1 MTYGNIVALWQNNVV
16 RLLAYSTVAQA
27 GFFLIA
33 VTVFREG
40 ALVTPALV
48 VFALAYAAM
57 NIGAFA
63 IVQWAGK
70 KLEDFNGLGRAYL
83 VLSIYMT
90 IFLFSLVGIPPLAG
104 FAGKFLLFGAAINN
118 HYGWLAV
125 AAIVNSVL
133 SLAVYLR
140 VIIPMYFTEG
150 VIEKKRS
157 KLRAVWTIAVIITVA
172 AGIGVQ
178 WLLKFIK

>member
-1 MTYGNIVALWQNNVV
+1 
-16 RLLAYSTVAQA
+16 
-27 GFFLIA
+27 
-33 VTVFREG
+33 
-40 ALVTPALV
+40 
-48 VFALAYAAM
+48 
-57 NIGAFA
+57 
-63 IVQWAGK
+63 
-70 KLEDFNGLGRAYL
+70 
-83 VLSIYMT
+83 
-90 IFLFSLVGIPPLAG
+90 LAG